1 MIILYLSHA
10 YDTDNGYVALNE
22 TQWGQVYDI
31 FEGINDRCP
40 DLQGDIT
47 SMTMNGL
54 IGNGKGCVLIVT
66 EADVDR
72 VSSSIYRAST
82 QLNADVNHWSDS
94 DSITQM
100 VDDQLSYLA
109 SHRVLIDPSNSN
121 SRTGFL
127 VAQWIL
133 SLSNLYDNVYFSI
146 EDMALRWA

>member
-1 MIILYLSHA
+1 
-10 YDTDNGYVALNE
+10 
-22 TQWGQVYDI
+22 
-31 FEGINDRCP
+31 
-40 DLQGDIT
+40 
-47 SMTMNGL
+47 MNGL